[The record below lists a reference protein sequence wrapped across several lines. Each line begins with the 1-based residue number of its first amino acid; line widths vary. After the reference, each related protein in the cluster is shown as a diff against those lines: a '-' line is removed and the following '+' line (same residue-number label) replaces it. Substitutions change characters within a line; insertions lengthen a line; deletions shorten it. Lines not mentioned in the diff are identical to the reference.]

1 MNIFRLLQI
10 HLELECITFDHRGDL
25 IFLPCPDPDYR
36 PRVYIGHHPDGY
48 VTLFH
53 HDLAPALRDEINVF
67 SPEAIFQEPERVQQI
82 LEREAPSET
91 LWRGKSYLFQ
101 ERITPDLFPDVTR
114 IDHAQSGLFADAS
127 RIIEQPTFAVVRAG
141 EIVSACDSTR
151 ENKQAAEAWVRTNED
166 FRRRGYA
173 RQTVL
178 HGQRICKPK
187 TKSPFTRTKLKITN
201 RKLSPSVW
209 VQDIGL
215 PTLPFLDV
223 CDRSR
228 QCYT

>member
-25 IFLPCPDPDYR
+25 IFLPCPDPDYL

-48 VTLFH
+48 ITLFH
-53 HDLAPALRDEINVF
+53 HDLAPTLRDEINTL
-67 SPEAIFQEPERVQQI
+67 SPETIFQEPEPVQQI
-82 LEREAPSET
+82 LGRDAPSEK

-101 ERITPDLFPDVTR
+101 QRLTRDLFPDVTR
-114 IDHAQSGLFADAS
+114 IDHTQSGLFADAS
-127 RIIEQPTFAVVRAG
+127 RIIEQPTFAVISAG
-141 EIVSACDSTR
+141 EIVSACDSAR

-178 HGQRICKPK
+178 AWAHDLQAKNKI
-187 TKSPFTRTKLKITN
+187 PFYSHKVENRDSEALAVSLGIGHWIT
-201 RKLSPSVW
+201 
-209 VQDIGL
+209 DIA
-215 PTLPFLDV
+215 F
-223 CDRSR
+223 S
-228 QCYT
+228 